1 MKMPSVSAMLQQKM
15 TEIQSRIPLAFKTN
29 NNSSSE
35 LPFEKYIE
43 TETEKLNNTN
53 IFTPVSDSLSMQ
65 KNYMLKSNTNYMKF
79 SSERLN
85 ELMPEIENAVQAA
98 SQRFNIDPMLVMAV
112 IKNESSFQP
121 NAVSKAGAQGLM
133 QLMPGTSKMLGVTNP
148 FNITQNINGGTQY
161 LSEQLKA
168 YDNNLDFALA
178 AYNAGPG
185 SVNKYNGVPPYAE
198 TQSYVKKVKQTY
210 LEYLN
215 RE

>member
-1 MKMPSVSAMLQQKM
+1 MLSPFNQHP
-15 TEIQSRIPLAFKTN
+15 RITSYN
-29 NNSSSE
+29 VC
-35 LPFEKYIE
+35 Y
-43 TETEKLNNTN
+43 TKL
-53 IFTPVSDSLSMQ
+53 L
-65 KNYMLKSNTNYMKF
+65 
-79 SSERLN
+79 R
-85 ELMPEIENAVQAA
+85 
-98 SQRFNIDPMLVMAV
+98 
-112 IKNESSFQP
+112 
-121 NAVSKAGAQGLM
+121 
-133 QLMPGTSKMLGVTNP
+133 TNP